1 MQTNSSVGATPLRPE
16 PILEITQLSKSFG
29 GIKALDNVQL
39 ALRSGEVHALMGEN
53 GAGKSTLM
61 KILMGLERADSGEI
75 YFKGHLWESHGVRDA
90 LSRGISMIHQELQV
104 VPELTVAENI
114 FLGREETRWL
124 PGWLDASSIDQKA
137 QKLLT
142 DLGVALDARTKM
154 RYLRVAE
161 MQMVEIAKAISHDA
175 KILIM
180 DEPTSALSDQ
190 EVGTLFQ
197 IIKELKAKGVAIIY
211 ISHKMA
217 EIAQIADAVTV
228 LRDGKYVGTL
238 PAAELDEGTLISM
251 MVGRTIESL
260 FPEASSQRGE
270 VLLSIKN
277 MSVSG
282 QFHDISFDLHA
293 GEVLGL
299 SGLMGAGRTEVARAI
314 FGLEP
319 LTEGEIFIDNQEVTI
334 HSPED
339 AIRHGIGYVSED
351 RKGWGCIPGM
361 SVQHTMTLAS
371 LADHVRAGF
380 IDTKSEQTAAHR
392 MVADLRIKTAGLN
405 QDVMQLSGGN
415 QQKVLIGKTLLAEPQ
430 IIILDEPTR
439 GIDIGAK
446 HEIYKL
452 IRQLTDKG
460 FAVLLISSEL
470 PEIIGLCD
478 RVVVLSQG
486 KQTAVL
492 SGEEINQEEIMQ
504 HALQR
509 Y

>member
-1 MQTNSSVGATPLRPE
+1 MQGNYLNVYLMNHSD
-16 PILEITQLSKSFG
+16 PILHIQNLSKSFG

-39 ALRSGEVHALMGEN
+39 MFRRGEVHALMGEN

-75 YFKGHLWESHGVRDA
+75 QFEGEPWERHGVRNA
-90 LSRGISMIHQELQV
+90 MNKGISMIHQELQV

-124 PGWLDASSIDQKA
+124 SGWLDDQSIDQKA

-154 RYLRVAE
+154 RYLSVAE

-190 EVGTLFQ
+190 EVGTLFR
-197 IIKELKAKGVAIIY
+197 IIKDLKAKGVSIIY
-211 ISHKMA
+211 ISHKME

-238 PAAELDEGTLISM
+238 PAAELDGGTLISM

-260 FPEASSQRGE
+260 FPEATSQKGE
-270 VLLSIKN
+270 VLLSVKKL
-277 MSVSG
+277 SVSG

-299 SGLMGAGRTEVARAI
+299 AGLMGAGRTEVARAI
-314 FGLEP
+314 FGLER
-319 LTEGEIFIDNQEVTI
+319 LTGGCIFIKNQKATI
-334 HSPED
+334 HSPQD
-339 AIRHGIGYVSED
+339 AIRYGIGYVSED
-351 RKGWGCIPGM
+351 RKWGCIPGM

-371 LADHVRAGF
+371 LAHHVRGGF
-380 IDTKSEQTAAHR
+380 IDTKSEQKATHR
-392 MVADLRIKTAGLN
+392 MVADLRIKTAGLG
-405 QDVMQLSGGN
+405 QEVMQLSGGN

-452 IRQLTDKG
+452 IRQLTDQG
-460 FAVLLISSEL
+460 IAVLLISSEL

-486 KQTAVL
+486 RQTAVL
-492 SGEEINQEEIMQ
+492 AQPEITQEMIMQ
-504 HALQR
+504 YAIQR
-509 Y
+509 

>member
-1 MQTNSSVGATPLRPE
+1 MNPSD
-16 PILEITQLSKSFG
+16 PILNIQNLSKSFG
-29 GIKALDNVQL
+29 GTKALDNVQL
-39 ALRSGEVHALMGEN
+39 TLRKGEVHALMGEN

-61 KILMGLERADSGEI
+61 KILMGLEQADSGKIQFEE
-75 YFKGHLWESHGVRDA
+75 KPWESHGVRNA
-90 LSRGISMIHQELQV
+90 MNKGISMIHQELQV

-124 PGWLDASSIDQKA
+124 PGWLDDQSINQKA

-154 RYLRVAE
+154 KYLSVAE

-180 DEPTSALSDQ
+180 DEPTSALSNQ
-190 EVGTLFQ
+190 EVDTLFK
-197 IIKELKAKGVAIIY
+197 IIKDLKAKGVAIIY
-211 ISHKMA
+211 ISHKME
-217 EIAQIADAVTV
+217 EIAKIADAVTV

-238 PAAELDEGTLISM
+238 PAVELDGGTLISM

-260 FPEASSQRGE
+260 FPEATSQKGE
-270 VLLSIKN
+270 VLLSVKN
-277 MSVSG
+277 GHVTD

-314 FGLEP
+314 FGLQP
-319 LTEGEIFIDNQEVTI
+319 LTEGEVFIKNQKVRI
-334 HSPED
+334 NSPQD
-339 AIRHGIGYVSED
+339 AIRYGIGYLSED
-351 RKGWGCIPGM
+351 RKVWGCIPGM
-361 SVQHTMTLAS
+361 SVQHTITLAS
-371 LADHVRAGF
+371 LADHVRGGF
-380 IDTKSEQTAAHR
+380 INTTSEQKAAHR
-392 MVADLRIKTAGLN
+392 MVADLRIKTAGLG
-405 QDVMQLSGGN
+405 QEVMQLSGGN
-415 QQKVLIGKTLLAEPQ
+415 QQKVLIGKTLLAEPE

-452 IRQLTDKG
+452 IRQLTDQG
-460 FAVLLISSEL
+460 MAVLLISSEL

-486 KQTAVL
+486 RQTAVL
-492 SGEEINQEEIMQ
+492 SQQEISQETIMQ
-504 HALQR
+504 YALQR
-509 Y
+509 